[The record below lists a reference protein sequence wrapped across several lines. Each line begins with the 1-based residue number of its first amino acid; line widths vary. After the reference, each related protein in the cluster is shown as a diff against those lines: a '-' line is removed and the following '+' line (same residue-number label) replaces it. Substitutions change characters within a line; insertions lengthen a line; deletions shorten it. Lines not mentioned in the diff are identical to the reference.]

1 MNSSSRR
8 GFLGATLALPALA
21 SVPSRSESPAQAPAR
36 QARAPQPAPKL
47 TYSTLGKTGMK
58 ITRVSFGCM
67 TTSDQSVI
75 ERAADSGINYFD
87 TARVYQGGNNER
99 MVGAALKKYR
109 NHVFISSKTISTNG
123 KGAMADLETSLKEL
137 QTDHLDVWHLH
148 SRQSP
153 SQVTD
158 DLLEAQ
164 QTAKRD
170 GKIRFAGVSFHGGHA
185 EMIPAMLKLN
195 HFDVFLMA
203 YNYTMDPAIEPLV
216 ETARKANVGV
226 VAMKALAGGVK
237 PTVRSYQ
244 VDPEKLNRLTRT
256 GAPVAALKWV
266 LRNPHIDTVI
276 PSIVDE
282 DQLSENLA
290 AMAAPF
296 SAADGRLLAA
306 RLEEIKPLYC
316 RMCGVC
322 EGQCAQGLP
331 VADVL
336 RFLMYAEGYG
346 QFAMGRDEFKA
357 LPAHLAA
364 VRCSSCTNCTVAC
377 PHGVEVAARLHKA
390 QQLFG

>member
-8 GFLGATLALPALA
+8 GFLGATLAFPALA
-21 SVPSRSESPAQAPAR
+21 SVPTGTGSPAQAATG
-36 QARAPQPAPKL
+36 QARAPRPAPKL
-47 TYSTLGKTGMK
+47 AYSNLGKTGMK

-67 TTSDQSVI
+67 PTSDQSVI
-75 ERAADSGINYFD
+75 ERAVDNGINYFD

-99 MVGAALKKYR
+99 MVGAALKKSR
-109 NHVFISSKTISTNG
+109 DKVFLSSKTLARDQ
-123 KGAMADLETSLKEL
+123 KGALADLETSLKEL

-148 SRQSP
+148 SRQTVDS
-153 SQVTD
+153 VTG

-164 QTAKRD
+164 QIAKRD

-195 HFDVFLMA
+195 HFDVFLIS
-203 YNYTMDPAIEPLV
+203 YNYTMDPAIEPLI
-216 ETARKANVGV
+216 EMASKANVGLV
-226 VAMKALAGGVK
+226 VMKALAGGVK

-244 VDPEKLNRLTRT
+244 VDPDKLNRLSRA

-266 LRNPHIDTVI
+266 LKNPHINTVI

-282 DQLSENLA
+282 DQLAENIA
-290 AMAAPF
+290 AMGSPF
-296 SAADGRLLAA
+296 DANDGKLLSA

-316 RMCGVC
+316 RMCGSC
-322 EGQCAQGLP
+322 QGQCAQGLP

-346 QFAMGRDEFKA
+346 QFALGRDEFKA

-364 VRCSSCTNCTVAC
+364 VRCSSCTSCTVHC
-377 PHGVEVAARLHKA
+377 PNGVEVAARLHKA
-390 QQLFG
+390 QQLFA

>member
-1 MNSSSRR
+1 
-8 GFLGATLALPALA
+8 
-21 SVPSRSESPAQAPAR
+21 
-36 QARAPQPAPKL
+36 
-47 TYSTLGKTGMK
+47 MK
-58 ITRVSFGCM
+58 ITRISFGCM

-75 ERAADSGINYFD
+75 ERAVDNGINYFD

-99 MVGAALKKYR
+99 MVGAALKKSR
-109 NHVFISSKTISTNG
+109 DKVFISSKTIAADQ
-123 KGAMADLETSLKEL
+123 KGALADLETSLREL

-164 QTAKRD
+164 QKAKRD

-195 HFDVFLMA
+195 HFDVFLIS
-203 YNYTMDPAIEPLV
+203 YNYTMDPAIDSLL
-216 ETARKANVGV
+216 ETARKANVGLI
-226 VAMKALAGGVK
+226 AMKALAGGVK
-237 PTVRSYQ
+237 PTVRSYK
-244 VDPEKLNRLTRT
+244 VDPEKLNRLTRE

-266 LRNPHIDTVI
+266 LKNPNIDTVI

-282 DQLSENLA
+282 DQLAQNIG
-290 AMAAPF
+290 AMASPF
-296 SAADGRLLAA
+296 STTDGRLLSA

-316 RMCGVC
+316 RMCGTC
-322 EGQCAQGLP
+322 QGQCAQGLP

-346 QFAMGRDEFKA
+346 EFALGRGEFKA
-357 LPAHLAA
+357 LPAHLGA
-364 VRCSSCTNCTVAC
+364 VRCNSCGNCTVHC
-377 PHGVEVAARLHKA
+377 PNGVQVAARLQKA
-390 QQLFG
+390 QEMFG